1 MKVQA
6 YGLQGFRAKAE
17 GVGLRLPLRG
27 CTYYVAIPLSRNLIE
42 FAQTGY
48 PQQTWLGLRI

>member
-17 GVGLRLPLRG
+17 GVGLRLPFKG

-48 PQQTWLGLRI
+48 PQRTWV